1 MNDSVTSPLI
11 KLANDLCMPAML
23 VAKAVLADHL
33 CEEKSNQ
40 QHLNYSSDSNILNDN
55 ALYNDNDSLLTQNCN
70 FNNSEF
76 LEVDNLSSVDSQL
89 SQQLNWL
96 SDKLLSMQTVAP
108 DEVFNQSDNS
118 SINSSSYSTST
129 VTKSLNSTPH
139 SLATSTWLICTDPQ
153 LAYEVY
159 KCSVIDG
166 HYGSCIEF
174 VKRYNYCFGKY
185 LNDGLKCICI
195 SL

>member
-1 MNDSVTSPLI
+1 
-11 KLANDLCMPAML
+11 MPAML
-23 VAKAVLADHL
+23 VAKVVLADHL
-33 CEEKSNQ
+33 CKEKSNQ

-55 ALYNDNDSLLTQNCN
+55 TLYNDNDSLLTQSCN
-70 FNNSEF
+70 VNNSEV
-76 LEVDNLSSVDSQL
+76 LEVDPLSSVDSQL

-96 SDKLLSMQTVAP
+96 SGKLLSMQTTVAP

-139 SLATSTWLICTDPQ
+139 SLATSTWLICTDTQ

-185 LNDGLKCICI
+185 LNDVLNCICM